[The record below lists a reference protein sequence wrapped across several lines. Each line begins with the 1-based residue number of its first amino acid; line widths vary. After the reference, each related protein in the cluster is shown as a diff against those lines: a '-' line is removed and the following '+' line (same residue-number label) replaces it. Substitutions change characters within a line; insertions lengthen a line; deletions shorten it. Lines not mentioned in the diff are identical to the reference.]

1 VIEFGRPAIDLDQF
15 TQLSPSGKDESM
27 TAPTNTAAEFHPND
41 VPHERPEPV
50 SASVVIFGASGD
62 LTARK
67 LLPALFDLWNDGYLS
82 DEAPIIGVA
91 RREKTDETFRAQM
104 FDAINGSVRDGAV
117 SSQQWERFA
126 KRLFYRQLDIAAPD
140 GYPDFKRQLGEI
152 EELQGT
158 GRNRIVYMATSPDL
172 FLPAIEHLGFAGM
185 IPGRDSSQWLRVVF
199 EKPFGHDLKSAQELS
214 GNLRRLLRE
223 DQIYRIDHYLGKET
237 VQNIL
242 LFRFGNS
249 IFEPLLNRSHVD
261 HVQITVSESQGL
273 ERGRGGY
280 YDSSG
285 ALRDVLQNHVL
296 QLLCLI
302 AMEPPALFKAGDLHD
317 EKLKVLKALSG
328 GNKGDPT
335 SWVVSGQYSAGV
347 VDGAP
352 AVSYL
357 SEERI
362 PADSRTETFVAM
374 KVQVDNWRWAGVPFY
389 LRTGKRLPSRVSEIA
404 IQFKLPPLNLFN
416 TVECDGDICA
426 LVGAQPN
433 QLVFRIQPSESIKLS
448 FSTKRP
454 GMQYQIHPV
463 TMDFNYKTFTQP
475 LPEAYER
482 LLLDVLRGDSTLF
495 MRSDE
500 LEAAWQFVTPILDM
514 WHRQKTTPE
523 PYRCG
528 TWGPRAADELLDD
541 DGRQWRSPSN
551 QKT

>member
-1 VIEFGRPAIDLDQF
+1 MPTLAPVHA
-15 TQLSPSGKDESM
+15 SGTSGSSSAPHAE
-27 TAPTNTAAEFHPND
+27 TATVA
-41 VPHERPEPV
+41 
-50 SASVVIFGASGD
+50 IFGASGD

-67 LLPALFDLWNDGYLS
+67 LMPALFDSWNDGYLS
-82 DEAPIIGVA
+82 DEAPIVGVA
-91 RREKTDETFRAQM
+91 RREKSDESFRNEIY
-104 FDAINGSVRDGAV
+104 DAINGQVRMGAI
-117 SSQQWERFA
+117 SRDQWDRFSR
-126 KRLFYRQLDIAAPD
+126 RLFYRQLDIASPEAYTGFRD
-140 GYPDFKRQLGEI
+140 RLQEI
-152 EELQGT
+152 EEHQGT
-158 GRNRIVYMATSPDL
+158 GRNRVIYMATTPEL
-172 FLPAIEHLGFAGM
+172 FLPAVEHLGFAGM
-185 IPGRDSSQWLRVVF
+185 IPGRDASHWLRVVF
-199 EKPFGHDLKSAQELS
+199 EKPFGRDLHSAQELS

-249 IFEPLLNRSHVD
+249 IFEPLLNRNHVD
-261 HVQITVSESQGL
+261 HVQITVAESQGL

-302 AMEPPALFKAGDLHD
+302 AMEPPAQFNARDLHD
-317 EKLKVLKALSG
+317 EKLKVLKALAP
-328 GNKGDPT
+328 GNRGDIA
-335 SWVVSGQYSAGV
+335 SWAISGQYSAGLT
-347 VDGAP
+347 DGQP

-374 KVQVDNWRWAGVPFY
+374 KVLVDNWRWAGVPFY

-416 TVECDGDICA
+416 TVECEGDVCE
-426 LVGAQPN
+426 LVGTRPN
-433 QLVFRIQPSESIKLS
+433 KLVFRIQPSESIKLS
-448 FSTKRP
+448 FSTKQP
-454 GMQYQIHPV
+454 GMQYQVHPV
-463 TMDFNYKTFTQP
+463 TMDFNYKEAFTQA

-500 LEAAWQFVTPILDM
+500 LEAAWHFVTPVLDY
-514 WHRQKTTPE
+514 WEKNQVTPE
-523 PYRCG
+523 PYRAG
-528 TWGPRAADELLDD
+528 SWGPRVADNLLIS
-541 DGRQWRSPSN
+541 DGRAWRTPS
-551 QKT
+551 T

>member
-1 VIEFGRPAIDLDQF
+1 MSAP
-15 TQLSPSGKDESM
+15 
-27 TAPTNTAAEFHPND
+27 APTAAAAP
-41 VPHERPEPV
+41 
-50 SASVVIFGASGD
+50 ASQPSVRHDPKAPSIVIFGASGD

-67 LLPALFDLWNDGYLS
+67 LLPALFDLWSDGYLS
-82 DEAPIIGVA
+82 DTAPIIGVA
-91 RREKTDETFRAQM
+91 RRAKSDDSFRAEM
-104 FDAINGSVRDGAV
+104 YKAINGIVRCGQV
-117 SSQQWERFA
+117 SPEQWARFSN
-126 KRLFYRQLDIAAPD
+126 RLFYRELDITSPA
-140 GYPDFKRQLGEI
+140 GYPEFKHQLEAI
-152 EELQGT
+152 EDRQGT
-158 GRNRIVYMATSPDL
+158 SHNRIVYMATSPDL
-172 FLPAIEHLGFAGM
+172 FLPAVEHLGFGQM
-185 IPGRDSSQWLRVVF
+185 IPGRGASEWLRVVF
-199 EKPFGHDLKSAQELS
+199 EKPFGHDLASAQELS
-214 GNLRRLLRE
+214 GNLCRLLRE

-242 LFRFGNS
+242 LFRFGNA
-249 IFEPLLNRSHVD
+249 IFEPLLNRNHVD
-261 HVQITVSESQGL
+261 HVEITVAESQGL

-302 AMEPPALFKAGDLHD
+302 AMEPPALFHASDLHD
-317 EKLKVLKALSG
+317 EKLKVLKALSP
-328 GNKGDPT
+328 GNKGDIT
-335 SWVVSGQYSAGV
+335 KWVVSGQYSAGV
-347 VDGAP
+347 VDGQP

-362 PADSRTETFVAM
+362 PADSRTETYVAM

-389 LRTGKRLPSRVSEIA
+389 LRTGKRMPTRISEIA

-426 LVGAQPN
+426 LVGARPN

-448 FSTKRP
+448 FSTKQP

-482 LLLDVLRGDSTLF
+482 LLLDVMRGDSTLF

-500 LEAAWQFVTPILDM
+500 LEAAWQFVTPILDH
-514 WHRQKTTPE
+514 WNQHKTIPE

-528 TWGPRAADELLDD
+528 SWGPRAADELLNHDD
-541 DGRQWRSPSN
+541 REWRHPP
-551 QKT
+551 Q